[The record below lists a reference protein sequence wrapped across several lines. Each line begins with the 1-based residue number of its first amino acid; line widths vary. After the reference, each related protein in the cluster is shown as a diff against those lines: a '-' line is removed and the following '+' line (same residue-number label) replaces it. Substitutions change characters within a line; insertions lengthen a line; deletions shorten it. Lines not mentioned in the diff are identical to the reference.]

1 MTEIEKNLRRN
12 IGNKLK
18 LARAKTKYTQEIL
31 AEKTALSPRYISQLE
46 RGIAFGSATT
56 IVSLCNALNISFLVV

>member
-31 AEKTALSPRYISQLE
+31 YKLFIINILNRIKKNTRSNLLPNYIHH
-46 RGIAFGSATT
+46 
-56 IVSLCNALNISFLVV
+56 